1 MYKFVLL
8 ALLVLFFMPRAA
20 KASENPLI
28 NLALGKTY
36 RVVASWPDAFFAD
49 YETKYE
55 DKNGRELTDGQFAT
69 LRYQDT
75 EWRCFYRQGGRTII
89 VELGD
94 VQTVNSI

>member
-36 RVVASWPDAFFAD
+36 RVVASWPDAFFC
-49 YETKYE
+49 
-55 DKNGRELTDGQFAT
+55 RL
-69 LRYQDT
+69 
-75 EWRCFYRQGGRTII
+75 
-89 VELGD
+89 
-94 VQTVNSI
+94 